1 MLDKNDSYIYGL
13 LITDGSMY
21 LTTRNR
27 GKVTLEISKKDE
39 DIVMKLNKLIP
50 KSKIYERVRNTN
62 FKNNSVTKIFSNHQL
77 SFRTKLISQGFPI
90 KDKTINANTPIDYY
104 DEYSFWRGVIDGDGS
119 LGFIKDGTP
128 FISLVTKSEKL
139 KDEFL
144 SFIRKELGIDKH
156 LNRNKRDNIYN
167 IVIKAENAVK
177 LSKLL
182 YLTDTSTNL
191 YINRKYIK
199 AKEMQ
204 NWKRINSKK

>member
-1 MLDKNDSYIYGL
+1 M
-13 LITDGSMY
+13 
-21 LTTRNR
+21 
-27 GKVTLEISKKDE
+27 
-39 DIVMKLNKLIP
+39 
-50 KSKIYERVRNTN
+50 
-62 FKNNSVTKIFSNHQL
+62 TKIFSNYQL

-128 FISLVTKSEKL
+128 FIGLVTKSEKL

-167 IVIKAENAVK
+167 IVIRAENAVK
-177 LSKLL
+177 LSKFL
-182 YLTDTSTNL
+182 YLTDTSTDL

-204 NWKRINSKK
+204 NWKRN